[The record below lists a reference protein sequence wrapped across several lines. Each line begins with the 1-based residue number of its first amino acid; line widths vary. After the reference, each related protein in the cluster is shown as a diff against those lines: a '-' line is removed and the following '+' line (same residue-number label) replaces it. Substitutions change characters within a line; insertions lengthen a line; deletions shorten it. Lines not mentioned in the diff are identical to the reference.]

1 MIDPGLRVDPNLPVR
16 GWGACPIGFGRIDC
30 GGSWG
35 RALGRRG
42 SDIRGNGFRLPHT
55 LMRGDRCGWTLA
67 FETQLVELKPSIR
80 RFRVRVSRRL

>member
-42 SDIRGNGFRLPHT
+42 SDIRGNGFRLPYA
-55 LMRGDRCGWTLA
+55 LVWRGDAAGLG
-67 FETQLVELKPSIR
+67 VG
-80 RFRVRVSRRL
+80 VSV